1 MAGTTKSGTTTSVP
15 AEPAYKA
22 QGYQAFS
29 RWMASDNDFFVFR
42 RFESLNA
49 NTILWMQYRISALER
64 RLEEIHKEVEDSK
77 ISDNLMNSSF
87 KWDEE
92 YAQERTRIMHEL
104 SGVLLQYNQF
114 INAFS
119 KVRARPRAENRQIDN
134 VVHWLERKA
143 ITKNEAAFIQKK
155 GDLITINS
163 RSLPPLGQWIE
174 ACQRLHLWK
183 MFRAKFVPD
192 VHVKSAM
199 TVYSSD
205 EKFDRVTTG
214 SIIVIGLLMLLAP
227 MWWLEFTSTSIVRL
241 GIITGFVCAFISI
254 MSMST
259 TNRPFEVVAATAAY
273 AAVLMVFMQIGGKD
287 STGGQ

>member
-104 SGVLLQYNQF
+104 SGVLLQY
-114 INAFS
+114 
-119 KVRARPRAENRQIDN
+119 
-134 VVHWLERKA
+134 
-143 ITKNEAAFIQKK
+143 
-155 GDLITINS
+155 S
-163 RSLPPLGQWIE
+163 R
-174 ACQRLHLWK
+174 
-183 MFRAKFVPD
+183 
-192 VHVKSAM
+192 
-199 TVYSSD
+199 
-205 EKFDRVTTG
+205 
-214 SIIVIGLLMLLAP
+214 
-227 MWWLEFTSTSIVRL
+227 
-241 GIITGFVCAFISI
+241 
-254 MSMST
+254 
-259 TNRPFEVVAATAAY
+259 
-273 AAVLMVFMQIGGKD
+273 
-287 STGGQ
+287 